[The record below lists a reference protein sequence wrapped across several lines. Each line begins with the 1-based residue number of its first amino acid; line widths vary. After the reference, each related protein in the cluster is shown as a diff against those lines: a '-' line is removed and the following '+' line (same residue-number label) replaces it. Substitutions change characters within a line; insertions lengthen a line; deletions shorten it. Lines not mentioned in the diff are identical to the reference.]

1 MLTNFVVKYKRS
13 MTMNS
18 IIKILNILRLSS
30 FILLIIV
37 SIPLTINYFSRAGSP
52 EFLVQ
57 AHVVTGILFIV
68 FDTVSNI
75 LQKKYNNYANRTPE
89 RDS

>member
-1 MLTNFVVKYKRS
+1 
-13 MTMNS
+13 MNS
-18 IIKILNILRLSS
+18 IIKILNILRLIS
-30 FILLIIV
+30 FILLIIA
-37 SIPLTINYFSRAGSP
+37 SIPLTTNYFSQAGSP

-57 AHVVTGILFIV
+57 AHVFTGILFIV
-68 FDTVSNI
+68 FAIVSKI

>member
-1 MLTNFVVKYKRS
+1 MLTTFVMKYKKS

-30 FILLIIV
+30 FILLIIA
-37 SIPLTINYFSRAGSP
+37 SIPLTIIYFNQAGTP
-52 EFLVQ
+52 EFLDYSLIGS
-57 AHVVTGILFIV
+57 GISFIV
-68 FDTVSNI
+68 FDSVSNI

-89 RDS
+89 RNT